1 MERIHTVL
9 QGSENICQIFFMSLN
24 FPKIKYNVCVIVSCR
39 LDLALTEI
47 TFRSDI
53 RYLEMW
59 KMVC

>member
-39 LDLALTEI
+39 LDLALTEFI
-47 TFRSDI
+47 TNIVSPDWI
-53 RYLEMW
+53 SVL
-59 KMVC
+59 